1 MSGNGKTR
9 ANYDKQQNGFPQ
21 GDSSFKTFYQ
31 LMDTIIMTTN

>member
-1 MSGNGKTR
+1 MSGNDKTR
-9 ANYDKQQNGFPQ
+9 ANYDKQLNEFQH